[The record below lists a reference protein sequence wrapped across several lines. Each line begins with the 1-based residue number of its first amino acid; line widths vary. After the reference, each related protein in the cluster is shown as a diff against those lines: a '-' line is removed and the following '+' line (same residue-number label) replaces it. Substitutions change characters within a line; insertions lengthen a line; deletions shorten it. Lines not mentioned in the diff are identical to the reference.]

1 MLRKMKNNQKGFTLI
16 ELMIVV
22 AIIGI
27 LAAIAIP
34 QFASYRKR
42 ASNTKASSTVGVF
55 KSAEAALN
63 SDIGCYG
70 ISNVAGSLAAP
81 GGGSGAGVDL
91 LGGSAAILAATAA
104 APGANITGTN
114 GAGAMSAV
122 GVPVPSG
129 VDIVASTDANNITY
143 SILAEPARG
152 NRAFA
157 IDGDNEATMYYA
169 QNEALIDTPAV
180 IDTPDPAITVG
191 NDLAVAPWNVVQ

>member
-34 QFASYRKR
+34 QFASYRTR
-42 ASNTKASSTVGVF
+42 ASNTKATSTVGVF
-55 KSAEAALN
+55 KSAQAGLN

-70 ISNVAGSLAAP
+70 ISDDTADLTAP
-81 GGGSGAGVDL
+81 AGGSGAGADL
-91 LGGSAAILAATAA
+91 LGGNAAIIAATAA
-104 APGANITGTN
+104 AAGANITGTN
-114 GAGAMSAV
+114 GAGTSSSI

-143 SILAEPARG
+143 MILAEASRG

-157 IDGDNEATMYYA
+157 IDGDNEATMYYT

-180 IDTPDPAITVG
+180 IDTADPAITVG
-191 NDLAVAPWNVVQ
+191 VNDLAAWNVVQ